1 MSALGAPADLADS
14 ADSADSGGPGDPA
27 DDLLAFIAAS
37 PTPYHAVAE
46 AAARL
51 ARAGYVPL
59 DEREPWPVAPGLKG
73 YVVRGGGTLVAF
85 EVGGEPPSEA
95 GFVAVAA
102 HTDSPNLRVKPAGDF
117 RAGALRQ
124 LAVEVYGGVL
134 LSTWLD
140 RDLSIAGR
148 VTLAGGETR
157 LVRFDE
163 PLCRV
168 PNLAIHL
175 DREVNRA
182 GLVLNP
188 QKHLSPLV
196 ALGGEGGLRERL
208 AERLGRQGESVRP
221 DDVFAFDLC
230 LYDTQAPARGGEG
243 GAFLFAPRLDNL
255 TSCHAALAA
264 LTAPGAPAVAQTRV
278 VALYDHEEVGSR
290 SAHGAAS
297 RFLLGIFERLAEA
310 YPDAGP
316 QALARAAARSFLVS
330 ADMAHALHPNYP
342 DKHDERHAPRL
353 GGGPVIKANVN
364 QSYATDGPGS
374 AAFEALCRSVDV
386 VPQHFVSRNDQ
397 PCGSTVGPITAAQA
411 AMRAVDV
418 GGPMLSMH
426 SCREMAAAAD
436 VAPMVRVLSRFFAA
450 PPSLPPSA

>member
-1 MSALGAPADLADS
+1 MSAPRDS
-14 ADSADSGGPGDPA
+14 A

-51 ARAGYVPL
+51 RRAGYAPL
-59 DEREPWPVAPGLKG
+59 DEREPWAVGPGLKG

-85 EVGGEPPSEA
+85 EVGGEAPAEA

-117 RAGALRQ
+117 AAGPLRQ

-140 RDLSIAGR
+140 RDLSLAGR

-163 PLCRV
+163 PLCRIA
-168 PNLAIHL
+168 NLAIHL
-175 DREVNRA
+175 NRDVNRE

-188 QKHLSPLV
+188 QKHLSPLW

-208 AERLGRQGESVRP
+208 VERFARDGRPTAP
-221 DDVFAFDLC
+221 DEIFAFDLC
-230 LYDTQAPARGGEG
+230 LYDTQPPARGGEG

-255 TSCHAALAA
+255 ASCHAGLAA
-264 LTAPGAPAVAQTRV
+264 LVAAPGPVAQTRV
-278 VALYDHEEVGSR
+278 LALYDHEEVGSR

-297 RFLLGIFERLAEA
+297 RFLLGLLERLALA
-310 YPDAGP
+310 HPGAGP
-316 QALARAAARSFLVS
+316 QSLARALARSLLVS
-330 ADMAHALHPNYP
+330 SDMAHALHPNYA
-342 DKHDERHAPRL
+342 DKHDERHAPAL
-353 GGGPVIKANVN
+353 GGGPVLKLNAN
-364 QSYATDGPGS
+364 QSYATDAPGA
-374 AAFEALCRSVDV
+374 AAFETLCRACDV
-386 VPQHFVSRNDQ
+386 RPQRFLARNDM

-411 AMRAVDV
+411 AMRTVDV
-418 GGPMLSMH
+418 GNPMLAMH
-426 SCREMAAAAD
+426 SCRETAAAAD
-436 VAPMVRVLSRFFAA
+436 VEPMVRALTRLYAA
-450 PPSLPPSA
+450 PPSLPPEA

>member
-1 MSALGAPADLADS
+1 MSAPR
-14 ADSADSGGPGDPA
+14 DPA

-46 AAARL
+46 AARRL
-51 ARAGYVPL
+51 AAAGFLPL

-85 EVGGEPPSEA
+85 EVGGEPPSKA
-95 GFVAVAA
+95 GFVAAAA

-148 VTLAGGETR
+148 VTLASGETR

-163 PLCRV
+163 PLCRI

-188 QKHLSPLV
+188 QKHLSPLW

-208 AERLGRQGESVRP
+208 AERLGRDGESVRA
-221 DDVFAFDLC
+221 DDLFAFDLC
-230 LYDTQAPARGGEG
+230 LYDTQPPTRGGEG
-243 GAFLFAPRLDNL
+243 GALIFAPRLDNL
-255 TSCHAALAA
+255 ASCHAALSALVAA
-264 LTAPGAPAVAQTRV
+264 PPSPAQTRV

-290 SAHGAAS
+290 SAHGADS
-297 RFLLGIFERLAEA
+297 RFLFAVLERLAEG

-316 QALARAAARSFLVS
+316 QAMARASARSFLVS
-330 ADMAHALHPNYP
+330 ADMAHALHPNYA
-342 DKHDERHAPRL
+342 DKHDERHAPQL
-353 GGGPVIKANVN
+353 GAGPVIKINVN
-364 QSYATDGPGS
+364 QSYATDAPAA
-374 AAFEALCRSVDV
+374 AAFEAICRASDV
-386 VPQHFVSRNDQ
+386 VPQRFVSRNDM
-397 PCGSTVGPITAAQA
+397 PCGSTVGPITAAQIA
-411 AMRAVDV
+411 LRTVDV
-418 GGPMLSMH
+418 GNPMLSMH

-436 VAPMVRVLSRFFAA
+436 VAPMVRALTRLFAS

>member
-1 MSALGAPADLADS
+1 MSAPR
-14 ADSADSGGPGDPA
+14 DPA

-46 AAARL
+46 AERRL
-51 ARAGYVPL
+51 AAAGFSPL

-85 EVGGEPPSEA
+85 EVGGEPPAKA

-117 RAGALRQ
+117 RSGALRQ

-148 VTLAGGETR
+148 VTLASGETR

-163 PLCRV
+163 PLCRI

-175 DREVNRA
+175 DREVNRT

-188 QKHLSPLV
+188 QKHLSPLW

-208 AERLGRQGESVRP
+208 AERLGREGAHARP
-221 DDVFAFDLC
+221 DEIFAFDLC
-230 LYDTQAPARGGEG
+230 LYDTQPPARGGEG
-243 GAFLFAPRLDNL
+243 GALLFAPRLDNL
-255 TSCHAALAA
+255 ASCHAALSALVAA
-264 LTAPGAPAVAQTRV
+264 PPGPAQTRV

-297 RFLLGIFERLAEA
+297 RFLLSVLERLATA
-310 YPDAGP
+310 YPDAGA
-316 QALARAAARSFLVS
+316 QAMARAAARSFLVS
-330 ADMAHALHPNYP
+330 ADMAHAQHPNYA
-342 DKHDERHAPRL
+342 DKHDERHAPQL
-353 GGGPVIKANVN
+353 GAGPVIKINVN
-364 QSYATDGPGS
+364 QSYATDAPS
-374 AAFEALCRSVDV
+374 AAAFEALCRAVDV
-386 VPQHFVSRNDQ
+386 APQRFVARNDM

-411 AMRAVDV
+411 ALRTVDV
-418 GGPMLSMH
+418 GNPMLSMH

-436 VAPMVRVLSRFFAA
+436 VAPMVRALGRLFAS
-450 PPSLPPSA
+450 PPALPPAA

>member
-1 MSALGAPADLADS
+1 MSAPRDL
-14 ADSADSGGPGDPA
+14 A

-51 ARAGYVPL
+51 RRAGYAPL
-59 DEREPWPVAPGLKG
+59 DEREPWAVEPGLKG

-85 EVGGEPPSEA
+85 EVGGEPPAKA

-117 RAGALRQ
+117 ASGALRQ

-140 RDLSIAGR
+140 RDLSLAGR

-163 PLCRV
+163 PLCRI

-175 DREVNRA
+175 NREVNRE

-188 QKHLSPLV
+188 QKHLSPLW
-196 ALGGEGGLRERL
+196 ALGGNGGLRERV
-208 AERLGRQGESVRP
+208 AERLGREGANVRP

-255 TSCHAALAA
+255 ASCHAGLAA
-264 LTAPGAPAVAQTRV
+264 LAGATAPAAQTRV
-278 VALYDHEEVGSR
+278 LALYDHEEVGSR
-290 SAHGAAS
+290 SAQGAAS
-297 RFLLGIFERLAEA
+297 RLLLGLLERLAEA

-316 QALARAAARSFLVS
+316 QPLARALARSFLVS
-330 ADMAHALHPNYP
+330 SDMAHALHPNYA
-342 DKHDERHAPRL
+342 DKHDERHAPLL
-353 GGGPVIKANVN
+353 GGGPVIKINVN
-364 QSYATDGPGS
+364 QSYATDAPGA
-374 AAFEALCRSVDV
+374 AAFEALCRASDV
-386 VPQHFVSRNDQ
+386 RPQRFVSRNDA

-411 AMRAVDV
+411 ALRTVDV

-426 SCREMAAAAD
+426 SCRETAAAAD
-436 VAPMVRVLSRFFAA
+436 VDPLVRALTRLYAE
-450 PPSLPPSA
+450 PPSLPPEA

>member
-1 MSALGAPADLADS
+1 MSAPRDL
-14 ADSADSGGPGDPA
+14 A

-46 AAARL
+46 AGRRL
-51 ARAGYVPL
+51 AAAGFLPL
-59 DEREPWPVAPGLKG
+59 DEREAWPVAPGLKG

-85 EVGGEPPSEA
+85 EVGGEPPSKA

-117 RAGALRQ
+117 RSGALRQ

-148 VTLAGGETR
+148 VTLASGETR
-157 LVRFDE
+157 LVRFDD
-163 PLCRV
+163 PLCRIA
-168 PNLAIHL
+168 NLAIHL
-175 DREVNRA
+175 DREVNRT

-188 QKHLSPLV
+188 QKHLSPLW

-208 AERLGRQGESVRP
+208 AERLGREGAPAKP
-221 DDVFAFDLC
+221 DEIFAFDLC
-230 LYDTQAPARGGEG
+230 LYDTQPPARGGEG
-243 GAFLFAPRLDNL
+243 GALLFAPRLDNL
-255 TSCHAALAA
+255 ASCHAALAA
-264 LTAPGAPAVAQTRV
+264 LAAAPPGPAQTRV

-297 RFLLGIFERLAEA
+297 RFLLGLLERLAEN

-316 QALARAAARSFLVS
+316 QAMARAAARSFLVS
-330 ADMAHALHPNYP
+330 ADMAHALHPNYA
-342 DKHDERHAPRL
+342 DKHDERHAPQL
-353 GGGPVIKANVN
+353 GAGPVIKINVN
-364 QSYATDGPGS
+364 QSYATDAPGA
-374 AAFEALCRSVDV
+374 AAFEGLCRAVDV
-386 VPQHFVSRNDQ
+386 APQRFVSRNDM

-411 AMRAVDV
+411 ALRAIDV
-418 GGPMLSMH
+418 GNPMLSMH

-436 VAPMVRVLSRFFAA
+436 VAPMVRALTRLFAS
-450 PPSLPPSA
+450 PPALPPAA